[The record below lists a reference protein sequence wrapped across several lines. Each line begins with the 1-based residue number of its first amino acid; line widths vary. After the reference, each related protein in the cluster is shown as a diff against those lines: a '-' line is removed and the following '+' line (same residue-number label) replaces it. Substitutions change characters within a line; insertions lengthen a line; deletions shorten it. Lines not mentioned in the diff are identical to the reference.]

1 MFLLKR
7 RRAAPVLLGLGG
19 VLAALSAGC
28 GSSSTSATARVR
40 GADFSVNGATTGVL
54 VNLTA
59 VGGDLTFGQ
68 SSPYN
73 FVGQGISTFSFTSS
87 GQAATTT
94 VAGTATSTVFPPN
107 AKLQLNNGSYYT
119 AYLIGRV
126 DVQPLTVTKTDPR
139 FLQTVVTGD
148 KGAAANYAA
157 SGGTGPGTAVMAGYS
172 DPPAGQAN
180 IRILNGAPD
189 AGPVDVLIG
198 GKVVFPG
205 VTYPAIPAGI
215 ANQAVAAVTP
225 ATIYAAQPSGTLSVQ
240 VNAAGTAT
248 VLVPATPLSVGSG
261 GVYTVVVTETATT
274 PTYGLSLESDD

>member
-7 RRAAPVLLGLGG
+7 RHAAPVLLGLGG

-28 GSSSTSATARVR
+28 GSSSTSATARIR
-40 GADFSVNGATTGVL
+40 GADFSVNGGTTGVL
-54 VNLTA
+54 VNSTA
-59 VGGDLTFGQ
+59 AGGDLSFGQ
-68 SSPYN
+68 TSSYN
-73 FVGQGISTFSFTSS
+73 YVGQGVSTFSFTSS

-107 AKLQLNNGSYYT
+107 PKLQLNNNSYYT

-148 KGAAANYAA
+148 RGAAAAY
-157 SGGTGPGTAVMAGYS
+157 SSGTAYS
-172 DPPAGQAN
+172 DPPSGQAN
-180 IRILNGAPD
+180 IRILNAAPD

-198 GKVVFPG
+198 GKVVFQS
-205 VTYPAIPAGI
+205 VAYPAIPAGI
-215 ANQAVAAVTP
+215 AGQSVAAVVPVTP
-225 ATIYAAQPSGTLSVQ
+225 YAAQPSGTLSVQ
-240 VNAAGTAT
+240 VNAAGTST

-261 GVYTVVVTETATT
+261 GVYTVIVTETAIT
-274 PTYGLSLESDD
+274 PTYGLGIEGDD

>member
-7 RRAAPVLLGLGG
+7 RFVAPVLLGLGG
-19 VLAALSAGC
+19 VLTALSAGC

-59 VGGDLTFGQ
+59 VGGDLAFGQ

-73 FVGQGISTFSFTSS
+73 YVGQGVSTFSFTSS
-87 GQAATTT
+87 GQAATATA
-94 VAGTATSTVFPPN
+94 AGTATSTVFPPN
-107 AKLQLNNGSYYT
+107 PKIQLNNDSYYT

-148 KGAAANYAA
+148 KGAAANYTSGAA
-157 SGGTGPGTAVMAGYS
+157 YS

-180 IRILNGAPD
+180 IRILNAAPD

-198 GKVVFPG
+198 GKVAFAG
-205 VTYPAIPAGI
+205 VTYPVIPAGI
-215 ANQAVAAVTP
+215 ANQVVAAVTP

-240 VNAAGTAT
+240 VNAAGTST

-261 GVYTVVVTETATT
+261 GVYTVIVTETAIT
-274 PTYGLSLESDD
+274 PTYGLGMESDD